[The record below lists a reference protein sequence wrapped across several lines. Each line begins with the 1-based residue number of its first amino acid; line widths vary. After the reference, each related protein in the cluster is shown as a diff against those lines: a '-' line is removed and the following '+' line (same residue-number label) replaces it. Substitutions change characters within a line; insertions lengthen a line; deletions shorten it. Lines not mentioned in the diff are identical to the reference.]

1 MNLNFFLLCQLK
13 IDLGIIFNLDMDVL
27 PFLLLMERDFKAIIK
42 QNYNLPLPNK
52 GRQIN
57 TFWLGMHFNV
67 GVIESQ
73 GDKTD
78 EPKTPMDQGCL
89 DWDPLEE

>member
-57 TFWLGMHFNV
+57 TF
-67 GVIESQ
+67 
-73 GDKTD
+73 
-78 EPKTPMDQGCL
+78 
-89 DWDPLEE
+89 